1 MMTHMR
7 ARVVLENYY
16 KVKFISRT
24 ASLNNLSSTQDGA
37 DDEVEVKRPP
47 FNGMEE
53 KRYRAIMDE
62 IQALMD
68 EVQRQRDEFR
78 NELRVLATCLDNN
91 RQHQASDSTNEDELV
106 DALGEGEEQMSA
118 AQETSAEVKEKKPE
132 DEAQAEKQQEDE
144 KELKEEE
151 SKEDDGKDEG
161 GSRTPSTSATPE
173 PRGQENGDDAPG
185 TPKQLT
191 LREQFRNFSKFGDI
205 KSDGKLLT
213 LSQSD
218 KWFKQAK
225 VIDGKSLTTTDTA
238 ITFNKLKSKKI
249 TFVEFEKYL
258 DEISKSKKMDVKDL
272 KTKLRDCGAPGT
284 SGTTS
289 VVKSSAIDRLTD
301 TKKFTGSHKLRFDS
315 TGRGRGIAGRRD
327 VNDGSGYVTGYKN
340 KNTYDKTH

>member
-1 MMTHMR
+1 
-7 ARVVLENYY
+7 
-16 KVKFISRT
+16 
-24 ASLNNLSSTQDGA
+24 
-37 DDEVEVKRPP
+37 
-47 FNGMEE
+47 
-53 KRYRAIMDE
+53 
-62 IQALMD
+62 
-68 EVQRQRDEFR
+68 
-78 NELRVLATCLDNN
+78 
-91 RQHQASDSTNEDELV
+91 
-106 DALGEGEEQMSA
+106 MSA
-118 AQETSAEVKEKKPE
+118 QEATNDVKDEVKETKPE
-132 DEAQAEKQQEDE
+132 DETKPEEQKEDE
-144 KELKEEE
+144 KELKKEE
-151 SKEDDGKDEG
+151 SREESREESKDEG

-225 VIDGKSLTTTDTA
+225 VIDGKSITTTDTA
-238 ITFNKLKSKKI
+238 ITFNKLKTKKI

-258 DEISKSKKMDVKDL
+258 DEIAKSKKLDVKDI
-272 KTKLRDCGAPGT
+272 KTKLRECGAPGT

-289 VVKSSAIDRLTD
+289 VVKSSAVDRLTD